1 MARGRKVGEAFVEVV
16 AETDGFERDLE
27 RSIDRAVK
35 EAAKQE
41 KFEALVRGAGH
52 GGEDAAKEFEQRFV
66 REIRNRRLPIAAE
79 VAKIGSIAGSGFAD
93 LFINGF
99 NRGGGRGLFN
109 GGGGSFF
116 SSISS
121 GLSSGLDA
129 ITPGLKAFGELIQP
143 MTKWVALAGLLVPVV
158 FALGGALFS
167 LLGLLGALPGLVFG
181 AVAAFA
187 PLLIIFQG
195 IGDAVS
201 ALASGDMEKFNESL
215 KKLTPSARGVV
226 GELKKLFPIFTE
238 IRKSVQEAFFS
249 RITGDLTRLFN
260 VIKGPALAGL
270 SNVAFALGGFLHQ
283 LLQFA
288 SSRGFVDFFA
298 RLFQSVTEG
307 IRDGGP
313 VIIRFFNAIV
323 GVAKASLPAISAFF
337 TRLGKGVDQFSDF
350 LLKSIED
357 GSFQAFLD
365 SAFTTLGDLVGVTT
379 ELFGLLSDMFATTDE
394 SGQTFLND
402 VRDAIKELREFF
414 QSPDGKQFIQDMI
427 ELAKVFGKVLI
438 WIAGLTEVLT
448 INFRFVID
456 LILQIGH
463 EFDKLK
469 AKTGGSGAALGTAA
483 GALAEAGR
491 SLFPKMARGGITDGP
506 SLAGEAGT
514 EAVLP
519 LDDPTRAR
527 QVANDPRVIAAI
539 GGGDTTVIAV
549 FDGEPFQARI
559 TRTIKGATS
568 AAAVRIAQ
576 KSRV

>member
-41 KFEALVRGAGH
+41 KFEALVRGAGN
-52 GGEDAAKEFEQRFV
+52 GGEDAAHEFEQRFV
-66 REIRNRRLPIAAE
+66 REIRARRLPMAAE
-79 VAKIGSIAGSGFAD
+79 VAKIGAIAGSGFAD
-93 LFINGF
+93 LFNGSF
-99 NRGGGRGLFN
+99 GRSGGRGLF
-109 GGGGSFF
+109 GGSFF

-129 ITPGLKAFGELIQP
+129 ITPGLESIAGFLAPMGKFLAIGALLI
-143 MTKWVALAGLLVPVV
+143 PVI

-167 LLGLLGALPGLVFG
+167 LLGLLGALPGLAFG
-181 AVAAFA
+181 VVAAFA

-195 IGDAVS
+195 FGDAVS

-226 GELKKLFPIFTE
+226 GELKNLFPIFTE

-270 SNVAFALGGFLHQ
+270 SNVSFALGGFVHQ
-283 LLQFA
+283 LLQLA
-288 SSRGFVDFFA
+288 GSRQVVDFFA

-313 VIIRFFNAIV
+313 VIIRFFNAII

-365 SAFTTLGDLVGVTT
+365 SAFATLGDLVGVTT
-379 ELFGLLSDMFATTDE
+379 EFFGLLKDMFLTADE
-394 SGQTFLND
+394 GGRTFLQD

-414 QSPDGKQFIQDMI
+414 QSPDGKQFIKDMI
-427 ELAKVFGKVLI
+427 ELAGAFGKILI
-438 WIAGLTEVLT
+438 WITGLVENLT
-448 INFRFVID
+448 INFRFLID
-456 LILQIGH
+456 LILQTAH
-463 EFDKLK
+463 EFDKLRG
-469 AKTGGSGAALGTAA
+469 KTGAGAALGVGANDLTAA
-483 GALAEAGR
+483 ARA
-491 SLFPKMARGGITDGP
+491 LFPKMARGGITDGP

-527 QVANDPRVIAAI
+527 QVASDPRVVAAI
-539 GGGDTTVIAV
+539 GGGDTTVIAI

-559 TRTIKGATS
+559 TRTIRGSNS